1 MGVASRFNRGKKF
14 KFEIPEN
21 FEYRSLHD
29 LFNDNGEDFVYK
41 INAIYINKKSKFG
54 ESPVIATNNELV
66 NLPKHLTDLAKEII
80 ADKEAV
86 EQINNGEFGFT
97 IYTYETSNRKE
108 LCYSVNFVDC

>member
-14 KFEIPEN
+14 DFEIPKN

-29 LFNDNGEDFVYK
+29 LFNDNGENFVYK
-41 INAIYINKKSKFG
+41 VNAIYINKKSKYG
-54 ESPVIATNNELV
+54 ESPVIVTDNELV

-97 IYTYETSNRKE
+97 IYTYETQNRKD
-108 LCYSVNFVDC
+108 LCYSVNFIDC

>member
-14 KFEIPEN
+14 NFEIPDN

-41 INAIYINKKSKFG
+41 VNAIYINKKSKYG
-54 ESPVIATNNELV
+54 ESPVVATDNELV
-66 NLPKHLTDLAKEII
+66 NLPKHLTEIAKEILL
-80 ADKEAV
+80 DKECV

-97 IYTYETSNRKE
+97 IYTYEDNTQHN
-108 LCYSVNFVDC
+108 LCYSVNWVDC